1 MNKNNQHALTAVLP
15 TGLAFRA
22 LYVLVII
29 FCINGDPI
37 YRQKRK
43 SRIPLF

>member
-1 MNKNNQHALTAVLP
+1 MKENNQHALTAVLP
-15 TGLAFRA
+15 TELAFCA

-37 YRQKRK
+37 
-43 SRIPLF
+43 